1 MILNPTYY
9 QVLKKIVKLSKYQKN
24 TKISLIILI
33 SNFVFDFII
42 IFIFLIFRVLT
53 DHLSGRRIVDVDYIF
68 KQIQN
73 SSHGGGLDCSFLNM
87 SFVSEKRYG
96 FFSKFN
102 FQCKVCNIVKVI
114 SSEPSD
120 KSYLPIN
127 KAVTNGTVAI
137 GKLK

>member
-1 MILNPTYY
+1 MVI
-9 QVLKKIVKLSKYQKN
+9 LSKYQKK

-42 IFIFLIFRVLT
+42 IIFLLFRVLT
-53 DHLSGRRIVDVDYIF
+53 ENLSGRRIVDVDYIF

-96 FFSKFN
+96 FFSKFK
-102 FQCKVCNIVKVI
+102 FQCKMCNIVTVI

-120 KSYLPIN
+120 KS
-127 KAVTNGTVAI
+127 
-137 GKLK
+137 